1 MAQYS
6 SKRNKTDNR
15 MKKDFIICVIFCF
28 IWLLFME
35 GGKTYDYY
43 YFGEFDGVK
52 IRHSKYLDLTPTLE
66 QKAIIKHIQV
76 SEYQK
81 WEPYYKQ
88 KPKTNRLY
96 HINSL
101 TL

>member
-1 MAQYS
+1 
-6 SKRNKTDNR
+6 

-52 IRHSKYLDLTPTLE
+52 IIHSKYLDLTPTLE
-66 QKAIIKHIQV
+66 QKAIIKHIQIL
-76 SEYQK
+76 EYQE

>member
-1 MAQYS
+1 
-6 SKRNKTDNR
+6 
-15 MKKDFIICVIFCF
+15 
-28 IWLLFME
+28 ME

-52 IRHSKYLDLTPTLE
+52 IIHSKNLDLTPTPE
-66 QKAIIKHIQV
+66 QKAVIKHIQIL
-76 SEYQK
+76 EYQK

-88 KPKTNRLY
+88 KPQTNGLY

>member
-1 MAQYS
+1 
-6 SKRNKTDNR
+6 
-15 MKKDFIICVIFCF
+15 
-28 IWLLFME
+28 ME

-52 IRHSKYLDLTPTLE
+52 IIHSKYLDLTPTLE
-66 QKAIIKHIQV
+66 QKAIIKHIQIL
-76 SEYQK
+76 EYQE